1 MWDMVAAAVSGF
13 VAGLVLN
20 MMVPVG
26 VKKAIVYPT
35 PANAGS
41 IKYQDAAGVCHIPT
55 TSDTECV
62 PGARPIP
69 VQA

>member
-1 MWDMVAAAVSGF
+1 MWDMVVAVVSGF

-20 MMVPVG
+20 MMVPIG

-35 PANAGS
+35 PANVGS